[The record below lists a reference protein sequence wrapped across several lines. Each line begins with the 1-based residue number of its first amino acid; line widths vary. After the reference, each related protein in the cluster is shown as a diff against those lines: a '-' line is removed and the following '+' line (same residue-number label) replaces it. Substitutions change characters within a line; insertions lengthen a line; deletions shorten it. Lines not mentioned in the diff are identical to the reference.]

1 MQPFS
6 YRIAASIRDAV
17 DAVRTGSEAAPPS
30 VPAHAQFIAGGT
42 NMIDYM
48 RLDVARPETLVD
60 INRLTESDCSRIEAN
75 GNGLRL
81 GALVRMS
88 AAEDHPVVRRD
99 YPVIHDTL
107 RLAASRQVRNM
118 ATLGGNL
125 LQRTRCAY
133 FRENSWACNKRNPGA
148 GCAAVGGATRQHAVL
163 ATSEHCIA
171 TYAGDFAQA
180 LIALDASIEIDGP
193 GGRRT
198 IAVADLHRPP
208 GDTPQIETVLEPG
221 ELIASIHV
229 PAGPWTRRSR
239 YVKVRDRDSYQF
251 AIVSAA
257 VALDLD
263 GGLVRDARVALGG
276 VATVPWRARAAE
288 AVLRNAPLDEDSAT
302 AAAEAAFA
310 DARAQGQNAFKIPL
324 GKLTVVRALLEVNAM
339 DVP

>member
-6 YRIAASIRDAV
+6 YRPAASIRDAI
-17 DAVRTGSEAAPPS
+17 DAARTGPETAPPS
-30 VPAHAQFIAGGT
+30 VLAHAQFIAGGT

-60 INRLTESDCSRIEAN
+60 ISRLAESDCSRIEAN
-75 GNGLRL
+75 GNGLRF

-88 AAEDHPVVRRD
+88 DAEDHPIVQRD
-99 YPVIHDTL
+99 FPVIHDTL

-148 GCAAVGGATRQHAVL
+148 GCAARGGVTRQHAVL
-163 ATSEHCIA
+163 GTSEHCIA

-180 LIALDASIEIDGP
+180 LIALEASIETAGL

-208 GDTPQIETVLEPG
+208 GDMPQIETVLQPG
-221 ELIASIHV
+221 ELIAFIDV

-263 GGLVRDARVALGG
+263 GDAVRDARIALGG
-276 VATVPWRARAAE
+276 VATVPWRARSAE
-288 AVLRNAPLDEDSAT
+288 AVLRNASLNEESAS

-310 DARAQGQNAFKIPL
+310 DARPQGQNAFKIPL
-324 GKLTVVRALLEVNAM
+324 GKQAVVRALLEAKAM